1 MKRLG
6 FLVIVILCF
15 SSTLFAQQKEG
26 EIALSEIM
34 RGEEFVGYLPEKIS
48 WSEDSKMIYFSWNP
62 ESEILRSRYKVGRS
76 GGEPER
82 VSIEEEKDLPGNG
95 IYSRDRKSKLFS
107 KNGDIYLLFLRKNR
121 TVQIT
126 NTTDYEYQPVFSS
139 DEKAIIYRR
148 GLNLFSWEIESG
160 TTSQITN
167 FVKGSE
173 KKDVQ
178 KENYEKWVEQD
189 ELSLMSVLRERDD
202 RELLEEKRSEQLKP
216 FRPCKIYL
224 NGKRLSSV
232 KISPNMKV
240 ITFQL
245 SKYPKSRKTIVP
257 DYVVKSGFVDHQN
270 SRSLV
275 GAPLTFYEFGVYL
288 TGSDSSYILDTKQI
302 PGIYDKPDYL
312 KEYVKEGDT
321 LDTEYTKARKVYI
334 FGPSFSNDGKVLVNI
349 KALDNKD
356 RWLMLLDSKSGK
368 LKLLDWQHDDA
379 WVGGPGIYGWQV
391 APGLGWVGDEKIWF
405 QSEETGYSHIYTLD
419 INNMEKRALT
429 EGKFEILKAC
439 LSSDKKIF
447 YITSNKETPF
457 EQHFYSLPAEG
468 GEMKKITGRS
478 GKYEVTLSPDE
489 KHLAIRYSYS
499 NQPWELY
506 AMPNKAGAKM
516 IRLTHSTT
524 EAFDA
529 IEWYDPEI
537 INFRASDGVDVPARL
552 YQPEKDKKN
561 GAAVLFVHGA
571 GYLQNVHSWWSA
583 YYREYMFH
591 NLLIERGYTVL
602 DIDYRGSSGYGRDWR
617 TAIYRHMGGRD
628 LDDFVDGAEFLIK
641 EYQIDSE
648 RIGIYGGSYG
658 GFITLMAM
666 FNRPETFVSG
676 AALRS
681 VTDWAHYNHG
691 YTSNILNTP
700 VEDSLAYRRSSPIYF
715 ADGLE
720 GQLLMLHGMID
731 DNVQFQD
738 VVRLSQRL
746 IELGK
751 ENWELAVFPVERH
764 GFKES
769 SSWQHEYSR
778 ILKLFEETLGK

>member
-6 FLVIVILCF
+6 FIIIVMCF
-15 SSTLFAQQKEG
+15 SPVLFGQREEG
-26 EIALSEIM
+26 EITLPEIM
-34 RGEEFVGYLPEKIS
+34 KGEEFVGFLPEKIS

-62 ESEILRSRYKVGRS
+62 KSEILRSKYKVSKS
-76 GGEPER
+76 GGEPEH
-82 VSIEEEKDLPGNG
+82 VSLEEEKDLPGEG
-95 IYSRDRKSKLFS
+95 VYSRDRKYKLFS
-107 KNGDIYLLFLRKNR
+107 KNGDIFLLYLKENCIM
-121 TVQIT
+121 QIT
-126 NTTDYEYQPVFSS
+126 NTIDYEYQPVFSG
-139 DEKAIIYRR
+139 DEKTITYRR
-148 GLNLFSWEIESG
+148 GLNLFSWEIKYG
-160 TTSQITN
+160 ATSQLTN
-167 FVKGSE
+167 FVKGSK

-178 KENYEKWVEQD
+178 KENYEEWIEQD
-189 ELSLMSVLRERDD
+189 ELSLMAVLKERDD
-202 RELLEEKRSEQLKP
+202 RELLEEKRSELLKP
-216 FRPCKIYL
+216 LRPGKIYL
-224 NGKRLSSV
+224 NGKSLSGI
-232 KISPNMKV
+232 KISPDMKV
-240 ITFQL
+240 VTFRL
-245 SKYPKSRKTIVP
+245 TKYPKVRRTIVP
-257 DYVVKSGFVDHQN
+257 DYVDKSGFVDTNN

-275 GAPLTFYEFGVYL
+275 GAPLANYEFGVYL
-288 TGSDSSYILDTKQI
+288 TDSDSSYILDTKQI

-312 KEYVKEGDT
+312 KDYAKEGDT
-321 LDTEYTKARKVYI
+321 LVAEYEKARKVFV
-334 FGPSFSNDGKVLVNI
+334 FGPLFSDGGKVLVNV

-368 LKLLDWQHDDA
+368 LKLLDRQHDDA

-391 APGLGWVGDEKIWF
+391 APGLGWLGDEKIWF

-419 INNMEKRALT
+419 VNSMDKRALT
-429 EGKFEILKAC
+429 KGRFEILKAS
-439 LSSDKKIF
+439 LSSNKKTF

-468 GEMKKITGRS
+468 GTMKKITGRP

-529 IEWYDPEI
+529 IKWHDPEI
-537 INFRASDGVDVPARL
+537 IHFKASDGVDVPARL
-552 YQPEKDKKN
+552 YLPGKEKKN

-571 GYLQNVHSWWSA
+571 GYLQNVHSWWSS

-591 NLLIERGYTVL
+591 NLLTEQGYTVL

-628 LDDFVDGAEFLIK
+628 LDDFVDGAEYLVR
-641 EYQIDSE
+641 EHQINPKK
-648 RIGIYGGSYG
+648 IGIYGGSYG

-666 FNRPETFVSG
+666 FNRPGTFVSG

-769 SSWQHEYSR
+769 SSWQYEYMR
-778 ILKLFEETLGK
+778 ILKLFEETLVE